1 MYLCNVFQSQS
12 SNLAISAFDTF
23 FSKSSTIL
31 LCFFANFLYVLPL
44 GRPIC
49 FPSARTLFNDSL
61 VLSEISWRSISLA
74 REKAKASIYNW
85 TYADEQKAKNEWNP
99 SNEEENPYAIF
110 DYIPPQK
117 TNQIYTPKK
126 VVIEMV
132 DMLEQENPNCFDD
145 ENKTFIDL
153 YMKSGLYITEIVKR
167 LYRSEKLKK
176 LYPDRIER
184 LKHIF
189 EKQVYGLAPTEIIY
203 RIAIAF
209 ILGFDDTILIK
220 KHNLQQ
226 FDTLPSVQAGTLE
239 TDLDEVFG

>member
-1 MYLCNVFQSQS
+1 METISKE
-12 SNLAISAFDTF
+12 NLDKKEPDAIIEKMKEKFGEVATSLINTAQDSYGKDL
-23 FSKSSTIL
+23 SKSTKKAL
-31 LCFFANFLYVLPL
+31 QRELDRKANAIIEKQCGKHLIEQNVIEMNRKKELEEAT
-44 GRPIC
+44 
-49 FPSARTLFNDSL
+49 SAN
-61 VLSEISWRSISLA
+61 EIEQINRKFDEEKLA
-74 REKAKASIYNW
+74 SQ
-85 TYADEQKAKNEWNP
+85 D
-99 SNEEENPYAIF
+99 
-110 DYIPPQK
+110 IPPQK

-167 LYRSEKLKK
+167 LYGSEKLKK

-203 RIAIAF
+203 RIATAF

-220 KHNLQQ
+220 KHNLRQ
-226 FDTLPSVQAGTLE
+226 FDTLPSIQAGTLE